1 MNHYLYIQYSH
12 FPDDTTKSQQ
22 GAATDTGINAGVK
35 QHGDTS
41 ATVRKT
47 GKTRVSKNADTSSVK
62 KIHQQTAEPVSIQET
77 GQEQQ
82 QQYPL
87 HPPYQVLDTEAVAE
101 YDSLEVFYADTVFAK
116 YDTVIYRESILE
128 GHACPVVEGMSQRSQ
143 NSQPNWI
150 FILLLIVTFALVKL
164 IRGFYG
170 SIQEILV
177 ASVNKIRL
185 NLQLRQNNFA
195 KPQVETI
202 TVLLYTSVLAMP
214 VFLLMNEYG
223 TAFVN
228 TGILNYLIVWM
239 SMFLFVLLKIG
250 IMRLLGNVFNCNIST
265 AAYIANTDIYNVL
278 STAVLIPMV
287 LTACYSNLPVMN
299 MIYVM
304 GIFAAAM
311 FVFRLLRGTVLIFAE
326 SQISK
331 LYLFYYAVVV
341 EIVPLLILG
350 KILLIL

>member
-1 MNHYLYIQYSH
+1 MEAKKVTIACKTCGQQMEVDFNTAHFSSEIQLMKGKKKQKRTYIAS
-12 FPDDTTKSQQ
+12 
-22 GAATDTGINAGVK
+22 
-35 QHGDTS
+35 
-41 ATVRKT
+41 
-47 GKTRVSKNADTSSVK
+47 
-62 KIHQQTAEPVSIQET
+62 
-77 GQEQQ
+77 
-82 QQYPL
+82 
-87 HPPYQVLDTEAVAE
+87 
-101 YDSLEVFYADTVFAK
+101 
-116 YDTVIYRESILE
+116 
-128 GHACPVVEGMSQRSQ
+128 CPECH
-143 NSQPNWI
+143 
-150 FILLLIVTFALVKL
+150 T
-164 IRGFYG
+164 
-170 SIQEILV
+170 
-177 ASVNKIRL
+177 
-185 NLQLRQNNFA
+185 
-195 KPQVETI
+195 
-202 TVLLYTSVLAMP
+202 
-214 VFLLMNEYG
+214 
-223 TAFVN
+223 VN